1 VRASETSG
9 YPAAVVAVGANRVG
23 CPALEVARQL
33 GIRARAFPLSEYS
46 GSAEDRDRALAD
58 WLMGQGCELLV
69 LAGYDRILSG
79 AITRAFPERILNLHN
94 SLLPS
99 FAGTMH
105 AVEEA
110 LAHGVKITGCTVHLV
125 DPERVDGGPIVLQ
138 AAVRVEDDDT
148 PSSLL
153 DRIHQEEWRILPE
166 AVRLIA
172 SGRVRVEGR
181 VVRSVRP

>member
-1 VRASETSG
+1 
-9 YPAAVVAVGANRVG
+9 
-23 CPALEVARQL
+23 
-33 GIRARAFPLSEYS
+33 
-46 GSAEDRDRALAD
+46 
-58 WLMGQGCELLV
+58 MGQGCELLV